1 MRPQPHPAYSY
12 REDPQVPAFD
22 ETRIHVVM
30 DAECALCS
38 RAARRIAR
46 LDREDA
52 VRIAPAQG
60 ALGQALLRHYG
71 MRPDDPETWL
81 LVEEGH
87 AYGSLDAMLRLFPR
101 LSGIYA
107 PLRVL
112 SALPFGLQDWIYAR
126 IARNRY
132 RIFGRAD
139 LCALPDA
146 SVQSRLVR

>member
-1 MRPQPHPAYSY
+1 MRPKPHPPYSY
-12 REDPQVPAFD
+12 RGDTAVPEFD

-46 LDREDA
+46 LDRADK
-52 VRIAPAQG
+52 VRIAPAQSG
-60 ALGQALLRHYG
+60 LGQALLQHYG
-71 MRPDDPETWL
+71 MSPDDPETWL
-81 LVEEGH
+81 LVEEGR
-87 AYGSLDAMLRLFPR
+87 AYGSLEAMLRLFPM
-101 LSGIYA
+101 LSSIYA
-107 PLRVL
+107 PLRGL
-112 SALPFGLQDWIYAR
+112 SLLPFALQDWIYAR

-146 SVQSRLVR
+146 AVQSRLVR